1 MNAPTTR
8 FLIAG
13 ETATIR
19 NAVSEA
25 LATRGL
31 PVEAAS
37 YAHATA
43 LLDGEGSGPLVVI
56 PTLRNDDR
64 GDAWSGIAAELT
76 HILELI
82 QHYVR
87 RAIAQRS
94 GGHVVALLPA
104 GAAMGDALDTPAS
117 ALSGGMLSLFRTLA
131 LELRKLDMTVNTI
144 LYEVGDDG
152 IAYTAEVAALLATFA
167 AQANGAITG
176 QEIYA
181 CNGND
186 AGRLHP

>member
-19 NAVSEA
+19 DAVSEV

-31 PVEAAS
+31 PVDAAS
-37 YAHATA
+37 YAHAA
-43 LLDGEGSGPLVVI
+43 MLLDGEGRASLVVI
-56 PTLRNDDR
+56 PTFRHDDHS
-64 GDAWSGIAAELT
+64 DAWSRIAAELT
-76 HILELI
+76 RNFELI
-82 QHYVR
+82 QQYVC
-87 RAIAQRS
+87 RAIEQRS

-104 GAAMGDALDTPAS
+104 GAAMGDASDTPAS

-144 LYEVGDDG
+144 LYEVGGDG
-152 IAYTAEVAALLATFA
+152 IAYTAEVAALLTTLT